1 MDIILGK
8 LKESWEGSWQQVLRG
23 ESGEDVLREG
33 RERNGREMHVWDIEL
48 KDNLEGVN
56 EDGFDFSTLYYQLE
70 RETTNEKNGLNKQ
83 KH

>member
-1 MDIILGK
+1 MGGK
-8 LKESWEGSWQQVLRG
+8 LTAGV
-23 ESGEDVLREG
+23 EG
-33 RERNGREMHVWDIEL
+33 REWGGRFKRGAWEERQGNACMSIEL